1 MHDIYELGYTQPE
14 NNESAD
20 AERIQAAIDLAKE
33 TGLNKTVIPRCN
45 RGAGA
50 CRWVVDAPVTIPS
63 DFVLELDN
71 CQVELTGDGG
81 FDVCGGEE
89 TPAERVRLVG
99 TGNACISGGEKAGRP
114 LIFIENAR
122 QVTVCGLSLQ
132 NRHTRGI
139 LCRGVSLAVI
149 RDIWFFND
157 LAPVLPGELPG
168 NAKGIT
174 VACGCDSVTVENIFG
189 TTLGDTV
196 EVTTFSGGGS
206 PHCGGSP
213 QYGSTPPCSGTSVNT
228 SAVRDIFIK
237 NVRSDCSVFS
247 NVRFVNGDGNLLSGA
262 LVDGVT
268 DLSREGASYRAGAA
282 VSIGETVY
290 GFCPARL
297 GETRNMSVKNVVSRG
312 ACAVEL
318 VSSVQDITISDITMR
333 SDGGA
338 AVGCGK
344 TLEYNNIYL
353 CNVKFDP
360 RQAPYPIEEV
370 RKPDYIETPLFPGEH
385 FYPYRA
391 VCNMRDIHGFNFK
404 INGVYADMVDNLLR
418 ITGKNHIELYDVD
431 VPNIVYDDFV
441 GDDCTV
447 D

>member
-1 MHDIYELGYTQPE
+1 MHDIYEFGFTTPQE
-14 NNESAD
+14 GETD
-20 AERIQAAIDLAKE
+20 AESIQAAIDLAKE
-33 TGLNKTVIPRCN
+33 KGLDKTVIPRYN
-45 RGAGA
+45 KRTGALY
-50 CRWVVDAPVTIPS
+50 WTVDAPVKIPS

-71 CQVELTGDGG
+71 CEVRFLGEGAFEICGEDKTYAERVHLLGKGNAK
-81 FDVCGGEE
+81 VCGGE
-89 TPAERVRLVG
+89 
-99 TGNACISGGEKAGRP
+99 NAHRP
-114 LIFIENAR
+114 LICIENAR
-122 QVTVCGLSLQ
+122 QVTVSGFSICNQ
-132 NRHTRGI
+132 HTRGI

-149 RDIWFFND
+149 RDIWFFNNF
-157 LAPVLPGELPG
+157 APAFPGEIPG

-174 VACGCDSVTVENIFG
+174 VASRCDNVTIENIFG
-189 TTLGDTV
+189 TTIGDTV
-196 EVTTFSGGGS
+196 EITTFSGGA
-206 PHCGGSP
+206 PLR
-213 QYGSTPPCSGTSVNT
+213 GSTPQRDGTSAEEN
-228 SAVRDIFIK
+228 AIRDISIK
-237 NVRSDCSVFS
+237 NLRTDCYVFS
-247 NVRFVNGDGNLLSGA
+247 NVCLLNGNGNLLGNVV
-262 LVDGVT
+262 LDGVT
-268 DLSREGASYRAGAA
+268 DLSKEKSPYRAKAA

-290 GFCPARL
+290 GFRPSEL
-297 GETRNMSVKNVVSRG
+297 GETRNITVKNVVSRG

-318 VSSVQDITISDITMR
+318 LHSVQDITIGDVTVR

-338 AVGCGK
+338 VLGCGK
-344 TLEYNNIYL
+344 TLSYNNIYL

-360 RQAPYPIEEV
+360 RNAPPYPIEEV
-370 RKPDYIETPLFPGEH
+370 KKTAYIETPLLPGEN